1 MAILD
6 DFVRFI
12 DFQLTADSQVEVDFY
27 EICLLCASV
36 DEFFD
41 NFMAGIELV
50 ENGQKGIVNP
60 TWEQEPIAFGIGF
73 ACTEEFEACLSYQEA
88 LKKRKAFL
96 EPS

>member
-60 TWEQEPIAFGIGF
+60 TWEQEPIAS
-73 ACTEEFEACLSYQEA
+73 ASDLPAPKNLRPASVA
-88 LKKRKAFL
+88 RRR
-96 EPS
+96 